1 MLQNWF
7 ILLPE
12 ICMLSFFLVAWC
24 VNSFRQEKT
33 SKTFFSLAQVFLLAS
48 MACSVLFYN
57 KSAFPLIWQNT
68 SFNTLFKSFAGLLA
82 WAWFYLSSKW
92 FLNKNRPSFKFYT
105 ICFALLFCFDILAS
119 SSSFLTLC
127 VVFPLISL
135 FYYLLVLQHWDTS
148 RVEKTARLYLLC
160 AVIFTLLLW
169 GGTAIL
175 YHFSGAFDYASV
187 KAFFSRPEFRR
198 PEILAAVLMVIASFM
213 FMMALVPFHNW
224 FIGFVSSAVLPVCGF
239 ITLVPPLI
247 YICAFMNLMSL
258 GLQPFVTFAAPVL
271 GIFAFLSVIVGA
283 LSANGEKN
291 IRRLFAFLSVYCF
304 GTALIGLFA
313 FSDKAQIASFAYIV
327 IALLSFAGI
336 YTVFLGMKSKGEYLS
351 DVADIGGLYHNR
363 PYMSAALLVF
373 MFSLI
378 GLAPTLGFF
387 GYLSI
392 VNNLVSGGEWG
403 AAVLL
408 FISLLFVAGACLQI
422 VRTVYFEPPA
432 NKFDRTDK
440 AIYICLFINMLLILI
455 SLLNPAW
462 LIHDALVILGG
473 IA

>member
-187 KAFFSRPEFRR
+187 KAFYK
-198 PEILAAVLMVIASFM
+198 IIHGNLTVVLVVEYS
-213 FMMALVPFHNW
+213 ALFYCRTCQVPKW
-224 FIGFVSSAVLPVCGF
+224 
-239 ITLVPPLI
+239 
-247 YICAFMNLMSL
+247 
-258 GLQPFVTFAAPVL
+258 
-271 GIFAFLSVIVGA
+271 
-283 LSANGEKN
+283 
-291 IRRLFAFLSVYCF
+291 
-304 GTALIGLFA
+304 
-313 FSDKAQIASFAYIV
+313 
-327 IALLSFAGI
+327 FAGKI
-336 YTVFLGMKSKGEYLS
+336 LSRLPCISATKIVCKYL
-351 DVADIGGLYHNR
+351 
-363 PYMSAALLVF
+363 LLE
-373 MFSLI
+373 I
-378 GLAPTLGFF
+378 
-387 GYLSI
+387 I
-392 VNNLVSGGEWG
+392 
-403 AAVLL
+403 
-408 FISLLFVAGACLQI
+408 
-422 VRTVYFEPPA
+422 
-432 NKFDRTDK
+432 
-440 AIYICLFINMLLILI
+440 
-455 SLLNPAW
+455 
-462 LIHDALVILGG
+462 
-473 IA
+473 